1 MLERVRAILATS
13 SPRQRYIA
21 LGLAGTVA
29 LAALIGTLLIVDKRG
44 CGSRDDVVARVADV
58 SSRLQ
63 QAAAQGQ
70 IKVEE
75 LASGIKRLNEA
86 STRYEADKDH
96 QAYCDALQGID
107 ADFTLTD

>member
-1 MLERVRAILATS
+1 MLERLRAIFATS
-13 SPRQRYIA
+13 TPRHRYIA
-21 LGLAGTVA
+21 LGLAGAIA
-29 LAALIGTLLIVDKRG
+29 LAAVIGTFLIVGKRG

-75 LASGIKRLNEA
+75 LASGIKQLNEA

-107 ADFTLTD
+107 ADFNLTN

>member
-1 MLERVRAILATS
+1 MLERLRATLSTLTS
-13 SPRQRYIA
+13 RQRYVAIGA
-21 LGLAGTVA
+21 IGA
-29 LAALIGTLLIVDKRG
+29 LAIAAVIATFLVVGKRG

-63 QAAAQGQ
+63 QAATQGQ

-107 ADFTLTD
+107 ADFTLAD